1 MTFTLRKPPI
11 IESWIRT
18 KMVSAS
24 ESEWRWEDVGSL
36 LESYSDEL
44 PELEML
50 PEVTHQPKGV
60 EQGELT
66 KEIEIHVRP
75 QYLRA
80 RTASR
85 SKIVQVGRGELLV
98 IHTRDATQPY
108 PGFDRMLADFRDS
121 LARYYEHIPAE
132 GVESAELHDVDL
144 IVIPQMYACDLGPRD
159 YFEGAPVF
167 PERPFG
173 DVASVSW
180 SSLFSRP
187 DSPDFA
193 QLSVQML
200 PPDEGDGR
208 FRLDWHCWC
217 PELPADDEGAIAER
231 LRSAHNY
238 LKLCFRAVC
247 KKPVWDL
254 FEPVEES

>member
-1 MTFTLRKPPI
+1 
-11 IESWIRT
+11 
-18 KMVSAS
+18 MVPAP
-24 ESEWRWEDVGSL
+24 ESEWSWEDVDRL
-36 LESYSDEL
+36 LSSYSDEL

-60 EQGELT
+60 ARGELP
-66 KEIEIHVRP
+66 KEIEIHVKP

-85 SKIVQVGRGELLV
+85 SKIVQVGRGELLLIRSRGV
-98 IHTRDATQPY
+98 TEPY
-108 PGFDRMLADFRDS
+108 PGFDRMLADFRDAS
-121 LARYYEHIPAE
+121 VRFCEHIPTQ
-132 GVESAELHDVDL
+132 GVESAELHHVDL
-144 IVIPQMYACDLGPRD
+144 IVIPGMYECDLGPGD

-167 PERPFG
+167 PTLPFG
-173 DVASVSW
+173 EVATVSW
-180 SSLFSRP
+180 STLFSCP

-200 PPDEGDGR
+200 PPDGGDGK

-217 PELPADDEGAIAER
+217 PELQIDDVGAIEER

-238 LKLCFRAVC
+238 LKSCFQAVC

-254 FEPVEES
+254 FEPVKEI